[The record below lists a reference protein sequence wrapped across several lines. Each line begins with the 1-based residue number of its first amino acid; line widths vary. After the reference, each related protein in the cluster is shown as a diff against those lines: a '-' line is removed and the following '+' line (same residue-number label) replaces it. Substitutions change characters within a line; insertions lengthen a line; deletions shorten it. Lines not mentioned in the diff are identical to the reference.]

1 VTGFVGQYEHQMDE
15 KGRVSLPSAFRR
27 EADSETF
34 VLLQWEPDYLTLF
47 PATKWGEVQERLL
60 EFRRSDPKAW
70 NQVRLIVSNAVEV
83 SPDKQGRILV
93 PASLQAAAELSGS
106 VLLSGNI
113 DRVELWD
120 PSKYEATVRE
130 DAGDIRDFSL
140 RRTFPLITCF
150 YDALNH
156 LVDSTAV
163 IELITGGI
171 SFQLPEMY
179 FIATCLKDPVVAEDD
194 DPTSG
199 HPGDSGRG

>member
-27 EADSETF
+27 EADSDSF

-47 PATKWGEVQERLL
+47 PGPKWVEVQERLL

-93 PASLQAAAELSGS
+93 PAALQAAADLSGP

-113 DRVELWD
+113 DRVELWN
-120 PSKYEATVRE
+120 PARYERSVRE
-130 DAGDIRDFSL
+130 DSNDIRDFSHRL
-140 RRTFPLITCF
+140 F
-150 YDALNH
+150 
-156 LVDSTAV
+156 
-163 IELITGGI
+163 G
-171 SFQLPEMY
+171 
-179 FIATCLKDPVVAEDD
+179 
-194 DPTSG
+194 
-199 HPGDSGRG
+199 